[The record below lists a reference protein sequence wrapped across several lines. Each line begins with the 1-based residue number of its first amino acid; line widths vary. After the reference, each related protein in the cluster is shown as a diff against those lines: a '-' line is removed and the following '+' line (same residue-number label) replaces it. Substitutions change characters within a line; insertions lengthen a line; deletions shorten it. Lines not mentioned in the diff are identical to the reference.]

1 MIENKV
7 AQSGLITID
16 LVDWVSYLSPIEI
29 DLAQWLYEGLILRE
43 KPFRDALKN
52 VDWEQYRDCDVA
64 VHCSTD
70 AIIPSWAYLL
80 VGSYLSEVEARYYH
94 GDCAAVDRIL
104 TEKCIEQVDLTPYM
118 DGRVILKGCS
128 SLATPETAYLAAVK
142 RLQPLVKSL
151 MFGEACSTVPVY
163 KRR

>member
-16 LVDWVSYLSPIEI
+16 LVDWVSYAPPKEI

-43 KPFRDALKN
+43 KPFRDALKSA
-52 VDWEQYRDCDVA
+52 DWEVYRDSDVA
-64 VHCSTD
+64 VYCATD

-80 VGSYLSEVEARYYH
+80 IGSYLSEVGARYYH

-104 TEKCIEQVDLTPYM
+104 TKKCIEQVDLSPYT
-118 DGRVILKGCS
+118 DARVILKGCS
-128 SLATPETAYLAAVK
+128 SLAAPEAAYLAAVK
-142 RLQPLVKSL
+142 RLQPHVKSL

>member
-1 MIENKV
+1 
-7 AQSGLITID
+7 
-16 LVDWVSYLSPIEI
+16 
-29 DLAQWLYEGLILRE
+29 
-43 KPFRDALKN
+43 
-52 VDWEQYRDCDVA
+52 
-64 VHCSTD
+64 
-70 AIIPSWAYLL
+70 
-80 VGSYLSEVEARYYH
+80 VEARYYH

-128 SLATPETAYLAAVK
+128 SLAAPETAYLAAVK